1 MNPLIRVYKRPS
13 KSPWQDHHTVML
25 LADTSV
31 NNEGDLLLG
40 FGRYIYLHRDSQGQQ
55 LGISISKAMLADMP
69 ELESQYLSGDEMKAV
84 LYLYLDEISAFC
96 ELFSDDF
103 EQVFGLPPSIY
114 IEAAENHLA
123 EAILQ
128 LEC

>member
-1 MNPLIRVYKRPS
+1 
-13 KSPWQDHHTVML
+13 ML
-25 LADTSV
+25 LANTSI
-31 NNEGDLLLG
+31 NTKEDLLLG
-40 FGRYIYLHRDSQGQQ
+40 FGRYIYIHRDSQGQQ
-55 LGISISKAMLADMP
+55 LGISISKAMLADTP

-84 LYLYLDEISAFC
+84 LYLYLDDISAFC

-114 IEAAENHLA
+114 IEAAENYLT